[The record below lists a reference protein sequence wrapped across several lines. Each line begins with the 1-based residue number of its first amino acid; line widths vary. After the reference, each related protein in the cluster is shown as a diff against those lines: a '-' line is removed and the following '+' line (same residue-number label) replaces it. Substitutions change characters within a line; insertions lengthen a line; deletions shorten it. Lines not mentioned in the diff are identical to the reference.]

1 MASGSVGRPPKITGA
16 NIERLKQLAL
26 EHPHLS
32 LRKLTTLFSEMTQ
45 MEVSYS
51 TVRVVLAREGIRRR
65 KAQGVPQTGDAG
77 PVHDGDTQS
86 ESKPNEQPNAEAK
99 STQRYGYND
108 DHRSERGERRRYP
121 SSLTD
126 AEWDLVKDLF
136 INTGPG
142 QPPEYERRAI
152 VEACSYIVRSGCS
165 WRMLPKEFPKWQN
178 VYAHFQRWKKKG
190 TFEKMHERLRGM
202 WREREGR
209 NQEPSAAI
217 MDSQSVKTG
226 PQGGAKGYDAGKK
239 VKGRKRHLVVDFL
252 GLLLAV
258 AVLPASIQDRDAAL
272 GVFQQAQRQHPSIQ
286 ALIVDAG
293 YAGRC
298 AEQLKE
304 QCQIDVE
311 VVRRPSR
318 VEVCV
323 DGKIVVQ
330 APPKG
335 FIPLPKR
342 WIVERTNA
350 WSLGFRRLVVDHER
364 HPETTEAWIWFAQS
378 TMLMRRL
385 ASYPHT

>member
-1 MASGSVGRPPKITGA
+1 MASKPTGRPPKITGA
-16 NIERLKQLAL
+16 NIVLLKQLAL

-32 LRKLTTLFSEMTQ
+32 LRKLTTLFAETTQ

-65 KAQGVPQTGDAG
+65 KAQGVSQARDAG
-77 PVHDGDTQS
+77 SVHDGGTQS
-86 ESKPNEQPNAEAK
+86 ENKSNEQPNAEAK
-99 STQRYGYND
+99 SAQRYGYND

-350 WSLGFRRLVVDHER
+350 WNLGFRRLVVDHER

-385 ASYPHT
+385 ALSSHT

>member
-1 MASGSVGRPPKITGA
+1 MASRPVGRPAKITGA
-16 NIERLKQLAL
+16 NVELLKQLAL
-26 EHPHLS
+26 AHPHLS
-32 LRKLTTLFSEMTQ
+32 LRKLTTLFVETTQ
-45 MEVSYS
+45 IDVSYT

-65 KAQGVPQTGDAG
+65 KPGKSASARKGIAEAPAVVSANAEQSSVGVE
-77 PVHDGDTQS
+77 TQS
-86 ESKPNEQPNAEAK
+86 PAK
-99 STQRYGYND
+99 RYGYD
-108 DHRSERGERRRYP
+108 DNHRSERGERRRYP

-226 PQGGAKGYDAGKK
+226 PQGGEKGYDAGKK

-272 GVFQQAQRQHPSIQ
+272 GVFHQAQRQHPSIQ

-298 AEQLKE
+298 VEQLKE

-350 WSLGFRRLVVDHER
+350 WNLGFRRLVVDHER